1 MHFFLEPN
9 RSNRDRSVCVRERE
23 RLPEEAKE
31 QTARDTQRGEARVF
45 KALNPKF
52 D

>member
-1 MHFFLEPN
+1 MC
-9 RSNRDRSVCVRERE
+9 VCERERE
-23 RLPEEAKE
+23 RERVPEEAKE
-31 QTARDTQRGEARVF
+31 QTARDAQRGEARVF